1 MPLNTMQDQTNNA
14 VLRAQGLTKVFKDFW
29 GRPKVRALD
38 EVDFEVRPGEIFGLL
53 GPNGAGKSTAIKL
66 MLGLLYPTRGQLH
79 VLGSSPRDVRTKERI
94 GYLPEESHFY
104 DYLTARETLYFYARL
119 FDLDPETARTRIDDL
134 LQRAEL
140 DGTGRRV
147 VGEFSKGMRRRVG
160 LAQALINNPDLL
172 ILDEPTSG
180 LDPIGCRQVK
190 DLLTSLAEQ
199 GKTILLCS
207 HLLADVEDICDRIAI
222 LYGGRIY
229 AYGSMQVLLQQV
241 HFSRVTFPELPAPA
255 MADVLARI
263 REACG
268 QEPEVD
274 RPAQSL
280 EQYFVEVVK
289 RAQAAADRPPSA
301 PGADDHA
308 ESS

>member
-1 MPLNTMQDQTNNA
+1 MQPETMQNKPDA
-14 VLRAQGLTKVFKDFW
+14 VIRAEGLTKVFKDFW
-29 GRPKVRALD
+29 GRPKVHALD
-38 EVDFEVRPGEIFGLL
+38 AVDFEVRPGEIFGLL

-66 MLGLLYPTRGQLH
+66 MLGLLYPTRGKLD
-79 VLGSSPRDVRTKERI
+79 VLGNSPRDVRTKERI
-94 GYLPEESHFY
+94 GYLPEESHLY
-104 DYLTARETLYFYARL
+104 DYLTARETLTFYARL
-119 FDLDPETARTRIDDL
+119 FDMDNETARTRIDDL

-140 DGTGRRV
+140 EETGQRV

-160 LAQALINNPDLL
+160 LAQALVNNPDLL

-190 DLLTSLAEQ
+190 DLLTELARQ

-229 AYGSMQVLLQQV
+229 AYGSMQGLLQQV
-241 HFSRVTFPELPAPA
+241 HYSRVTFPELAPPA
-255 MADVLARI
+255 MSKVLAQI

-280 EQYFVEVVK
+280 EQYFVDIVK
-289 RAQAAADRPPSA
+289 QAQSATDRLPPA
-301 PGADDHA
+301 VGADDDA
-308 ESS
+308 GTS